1 MTTPL
6 TNPYFKAVTLLLQK
20 IEETQADRLEQAA
33 RQIALS
39 LEKGGVI
46 HTFGCGHSASVT
58 VDAFH
63 RSGCFAA
70 VNAILDPGLMFH
82 SGAHA
87 GTAFERLE
95 GYANAVLA
103 RHTFSPQD
111 VLLVVSNSG
120 KNPAGIDAVLYAKKL
135 GVTTLA
141 ITAESAHQASV
152 SRHSSGKML
161 KDVADIV
168 IDNCSCA
175 NETALEIAGTQVAPI
190 STIAGVAIFQ
200 AILYRAAEIMDE
212 KGLELPV
219 YKSSNA
225 GGDEHNIRL
234 AEKYKGRIKFLD

>member
-1 MTTPL
+1 MTTLL
-6 TNPYFKAVTLLLQK
+6 TNPYFRAITHLLQK
-20 IEETQADRLEQAA
+20 IEETQADRLEKAAQA
-33 RQIALS
+33 IAFS
-39 LEKGGVI
+39 LQKDGII

-70 VNAILDPGLMFH
+70 INAILDPALMFH

-103 RHTFSPQD
+103 RHIFTPQD
-111 VLLVVSNSG
+111 ILLVVSNSG
-120 KNPAGIDAVLYAKKL
+120 KNPAGIDAVLHAKKL

-141 ITAESAHQASV
+141 ITAAGAHEESA
-152 SRHSSGKML
+152 SRHSSGQML

-168 IDNCSCA
+168 IDNCCSA
-175 NETALEIAGTQVAPI
+175 NETALEIQGTPVAPI
-190 STIAGVAIFQ
+190 STVAGVAIFQ
-200 AILYRAAEIMDE
+200 ALLYRAAEIMAE
-212 KGLELPV
+212 KGLDLPV

-225 GGDEHNIRL
+225 GGDGHNTLL

>member
-1 MTTPL
+1 MTTSL
-6 TNPYFKAVTLLLQK
+6 TNPYFTAVTLLLQK
-20 IEETQADRLEQAA
+20 IEETQASRLEKAAQA
-33 RQIALS
+33 IAHS

-70 VNAILDPGLMFH
+70 VNAVLDPSLMFH

-95 GYANAVLA
+95 GYANAVMA
-103 RHTFSPQD
+103 RHTFTPQD
-111 VLLVVSNSG
+111 ILLVVSNSG
-120 KNPAGIDAVLYAKKL
+120 KNPAGIDAVLYAKKI
-135 GVTTLA
+135 GVNTLA
-141 ITAESAHQASV
+141 ITAANAHEKST

-161 KDVADIV
+161 KDVADMV
-168 IDNCSCA
+168 IDNCCSA
-175 NETALEIAGTQVAPI
+175 NETALEVQGIQVAPI

-200 AILYRAAEIMDE
+200 ALLYRAAEIMAE
-212 KGLELPV
+212 KGLDLPV

-225 GGDEHNIRL
+225 GGDTHNTLL